1 MHWCRFGPVGGDQ
14 KTSFDD
20 QSLSSTRR
28 ADDGENNYAAARPK
42 DSVLASPYYLKKV
55 KTTTTIMTTTTTT
68 TTTITTTTTTT
79 TTTKTTTTTGTK
91 IRSTTMRSK
100 SSDFQGTKLH
110 RARPTVNKL
119 PYRITP
125 QWPKDIANGEHQDFY
140 EEEDDYYDDDEF
152 NEKEGKI
159 HDRLKVTNIDEALK
173 YFSRERLPYRTPP
186 QENSLGPAVP
196 LYSLKR
202 RKEDRPHRVRVG
214 SDVGERH
221 SFDPGV
227 PQNLP
232 NLAVPVSIA

>member
-1 MHWCRFGPVGGDQ
+1 MHWYRFGPVGGDQ

-28 ADDGENNYAAARPK
+28 ADDAENNYAAARPK

-68 TTTITTTTTTT
+68 TTTVTTTTTTTT
-79 TTTKTTTTTGTK
+79 TTTKTTTTRGIK

-119 PYRITP
+119 PYRIAP
-125 QWPKDIANGEHQDFY
+125 QWPKDVANREHQDFY
-140 EEEDDYYDDDEF
+140 EENKDYDDYEF

-202 RKEDRPHRVRVG
+202 RKEDRPHPVRVG